1 MCRMATSDHPFKLI
15 HADPRMVEDTLRG
28 FIAPSWADRLDF
40 DTLAPLEKE
49 RVGPALRSRIGDKA
63 WRVERRD
70 GAPLADGR
78 RPYLLILLE
87 FQSEEDADMAWR
99 MHEYL
104 YLLELNQRDIGL
116 HRKEGRSPD
125 VLAVVIHNGAK
136 PWSTSSAR
144 FGPLLGPPT
153 EAGRALNRWQAY
165 VVIDYPALAGDHAF
179 MDRLPPGNR
188 QAALLRLESA
198 PSSELPKLLVEALR
212 RWSGPES
219 AGLRRGFHARAEHL
233 LRRQGLALPPLADYE
248 RMLAQEQGAREMT
261 TLMEARLQEWR
272 DSAIAQGM
280 QQGVQQGRQQGRQE
294 GMQQGMQQGVQQG
307 MQQGMQQGVHQGQKN
322 LLRRQAERRFDAET
336 ARRLSALLEGAD
348 ADRLI
353 EVGDWILDCA
363 SGDEL
368 LDRVGQASP

>member
-1 MCRMATSDHPFKLI
+1 MRPPAVNMRRMATSDHPFKLI

-87 FQSEEDADMAWR
+87 FQSEMDADMAWR
-99 MHEYL
+99 MLEYL

-116 HRKEGRSPD
+116 HRKEGCAPD
-125 VLAVVIHNGAK
+125 FLAVVIHNGAK
-136 PWSTSSAR
+136 PWSATATR

-165 VVIDYPALAGDHAF
+165 VVIDYPTLAGDHAF

-198 PSSELPKLLVEALR
+198 PSSKLPKLLVEALR

-261 TLMEARLQEWR
+261 TLMEARLQEWH
-272 DSAIAQGM
+272 DSAIA
-280 QQGVQQGRQQGRQE
+280 QGVQQGRQQGMQQGMQQGRQQ

-307 MQQGMQQGVHQGQKN
+307 QKD
-322 LLRRQAERRFDAET
+322 LLHRLAERRFDAET
-336 ARRLSALLEGAD
+336 ARRLSGLLDGAD

-353 EVGDWILDCA
+353 EVGDWVVDCA